1 MSLLHNQQSTAAIRP
16 IDPLSQ
22 NSFFYSIG
30 DILARH
36 WDPLDIS
43 DTHWP
48 HSEYEAYIP
57 AVYNLALNSSDSEKI
72 FQYLS
77 RVALDD
83 FGLKDNLANDKR
95 AACLIVAVKDFYF
108 RNIYSL

>member
-48 HSEYEAYIP
+48 HSEYERYIP
-57 AVYNLALNSSDSEKI
+57 AVYNRALNNSDSEKLFNTSVRWLLMI
-72 FQYLS
+72 LAS
-77 RVALDD
+77 RTIWQMINVRPAL
-83 FGLKDNLANDKR
+83 
-95 AACLIVAVKDFYF
+95 
-108 RNIYSL
+108 